1 MYLIYITQWYNHLFL
16 ITDSTFIREWTGIN
30 ATIKKAE
37 IGKRI
42 WNDRNF
48 TISNI
53 SKELLGATLFH
64 SNCERTRVNA
74 SIVSNK
80 NAEIF
85 IALTDNFDNE
95 DVMNALNKDGWKLR
109 REMYLEGEDNFGCKE
124 ILNKIWSKK
133 IDAGDRVPVL
143 LDLNDGPWKLFMK
156 SEYLVVAILI
166 KEGRFWL

>member
-1 MYLIYITQWYNHLFL
+1 MAQGYYYLFL
-16 ITDSTFIREWTGIN
+16 ITDSTFSPKLVGIN
-30 ATIKKAE
+30 ATTKNAT

-53 SKELLGATLFH
+53 SNELVGATLFH

-124 ILNKIWSKK
+124 ILNKVWSKK
-133 IDAGDRVPVL
+133 INAGDRVPIL

>member
-1 MYLIYITQWYNHLFL
+1 M
-16 ITDSTFIREWTGIN
+16 
-30 ATIKKAE
+30 
-37 IGKRI
+37 
-42 WNDRNF
+42 
-48 TISNI
+48 
-53 SKELLGATLFH
+53 SKELEGATLFQ
-64 SNCERTRVNA
+64 SNYKLPRVDA
-74 SIVSNK
+74 TIQSNK

-156 SEYLVVAILI
+156 SGYLVVAILI
-166 KEGRFWL
+166 KEGTFWVMNIFMQQKSL